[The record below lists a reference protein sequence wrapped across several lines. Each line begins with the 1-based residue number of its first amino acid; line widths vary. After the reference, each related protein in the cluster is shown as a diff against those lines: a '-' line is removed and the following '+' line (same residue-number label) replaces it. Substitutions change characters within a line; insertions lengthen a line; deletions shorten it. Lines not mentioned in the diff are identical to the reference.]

1 MKTMTVEEICLAVKG
16 ELLLPTDKNIE
27 ICAISTDTRKI
38 AENSLFVPF
47 KGENFDGHKFIE
59 DAFKKGAVCAL
70 SSEKVLGSKPIIL
83 VEDTRQAFCDLAMYY
98 LSLFDVKVVG
108 ITGSVGKT
116 TTKDI
121 IASVL
126 ETKYKVLKT
135 EGNFNNDIGLPKTI
149 FNLRDEH
156 QVIVLEMGMNNFG
169 EISRLS
175 KVAKPDIAVIT
186 NVGVSHIENLGSREG
201 ILKAKS
207 EIFDYMEENGV
218 AVLNID
224 DDMLCTLK
232 DKIKPKTAWF
242 GIKEH
247 VGYFANDIESKG
259 IEGIDANLNV
269 NGKSIKVSI
278 KIPGEHMVLNALS
291 AAVVGDILGLELGE
305 IKKGIENFIPTA
317 MRMDIIKTGK
327 ITIINDAYNA
337 NPVSMKAAIDVLCG
351 GEGRKVAILGD
362 MFELGT
368 FAEELHY
375 DAGKYVG
382 NKKIDIS
389 VCIGENGYNIYK
401 GIIEHGSEAFYF
413 KTQDDFISVGLD
425 EIIEC
430 GDICL
435 VKASRGMNFER
446 TVEKLQ
452 GVK

>member
-1 MKTMTVEEICLAVKG
+1 MKTMTLEEICLAVKG
-16 ELLLPTDKNIE
+16 KLLLPAEETTE

-38 AENSLFVPF
+38 DKNSLFVPF

-59 DAFKKGAVCAL
+59 DAFEKGAICAL
-70 SSEKVLGSKPIIL
+70 SNERLHGSKPVIL

-98 LSLFDVKVVG
+98 LTLFDVKVIG

-121 IASVL
+121 IAGVL

-149 FNLRDEH
+149 FNLKDEH
-156 QVIVLEMGMNNFG
+156 EVIVLEMGMNNFG
-169 EISRLS
+169 EIDRLS
-175 KVAKPDIAVIT
+175 KVARPDIGVIT

-207 EIFDYMEENGV
+207 EIFNYMEEDGV
-218 AVLNID
+218 AVLNAD
-224 DDMLCTLK
+224 DDMLYTIK
-232 DKIKPKTAWF
+232 DKIKQKTNWF
-242 GIKEH
+242 GIKNH
-247 VGYFANDIESKG
+247 VEYFAKDIETKG
-259 IEGIDANLNV
+259 IEGINANL
-269 NGKSIKVSI
+269 SISGQDIQVSI
-278 KIPGEHMVLNALS
+278 KIPGEHMVLNAICA
-291 AAVVGDILGLELGE
+291 AAVGNILGLGLDE

-351 GEGRKVAILGD
+351 STGRKVAIIGD

-375 DAGKYVG
+375 DVGEYIG

-389 VCIGENGYNIYK
+389 ICIGKNGYNIYK
-401 GIIEHGSEAFYF
+401 GIIEYGSEAFYF
-413 KTQDDFISVGLD
+413 ETQDDFISQGL
-425 EIIEC
+425 EGIIKC

-446 TVEKLQ
+446 TVERLQ